1 MCAVDGRRRFRWCG
15 VRGICCRR
23 KVDVSIIEERD
34 KCISNMHVKSVLQG
48 RVVKRDDVR
57 NKLSLRYA
65 LVVYSQS
72 FTAIAY
78 RRAVGETKIPP
89 GPPLCLCY
97 LRLQSD
103 IDIYWSETEAVVII

>member
-1 MCAVDGRRRFRWCG
+1 M
-15 VRGICCRR
+15 
-23 KVDVSIIEERD
+23 DVSIVEERD

-65 LVVYSQS
+65 LVVYSES

-78 RRAVGETKIPP
+78 RRAVGKTKIPP

>member
-23 KVDVSIIEERD
+23 KVDVSIVEERD
-34 KCISNMHVKSVLQG
+34 KCISNMHVKSVLQC

-57 NKLSLRYA
+57 DKLSLRCA
-65 LVVYSQS
+65 LVVYSES

-78 RRAVGETKIPP
+78 RRRDENTSRFSTL
-89 GPPLCLCY
+89 PLLGY
-97 LRLQSD
+97 NPTSTITGVKRKLF
-103 IDIYWSETEAVVII
+103 